1 MRKAEEKY
9 EESVGVVLIYR
20 SPSSSSSSNI
30 SNTKIN
36 NEQFLVLKS
45 SRGDWNFV
53 KGHREK
59 EETDYETLKREI
71 FEETGITSYN
81 IIDYLG
87 KIKYRFMKNGSQIK
101 KEVKFYYAMAY
112 TTHILL
118 SNEHI
123 DYRWLQYEEAKQLL
137 TFDESKFILKKSFK
151 KSN

>member
-1 MRKAEEKY
+1 MKKAEEKY
-9 EESVGVVLIYR
+9 EESVGVVLTYR
-20 SPSSSSSSNI
+20 SPSSSSSDI

-36 NEQFLVLKS
+36 NEQYLVLKS
-45 SRGDWNFV
+45 PRGDWNFV

-59 EETDYETLKREI
+59 EEADYETLKREI

-87 KIKYRFMKNGSQIK
+87 KIKYGFMKNGRHIK
-101 KEVKFYYAMAY
+101 KEIKFYYATAD
-112 TTHILL
+112 TNHILL
-118 SNEHI
+118 SNEHV
-123 DYRWLQYEEAKQLL
+123 DYMWLQYEQAKQLL

>member
-1 MRKAEEKY
+1 MKKTEEKY
-9 EESVGVVLIYR
+9 EESVGVVLTYR
-20 SPSSSSSSNI
+20 SPALSSSDI

-87 KIKYRFMKNGSQIK
+87 KIRYRLMKNGSQIK
-101 KEVKFYYAMAY
+101 KEVKFYYAIAY
-112 TTHILL
+112 TNHILL
-118 SNEHI
+118 SNEHV
-123 DYRWLQYEEAKQLL
+123 DYMWLQYEQAKQLL
-137 TFDESKFILKKSFK
+137 TFDESKFILKKSIK